1 MKNDLEKILLATC
14 KVMGVSEIEMK
25 GRSRLGHICLARQLY
40 FNIAYENYHTYDK
53 IGKSVGRNHA
63 TVLTAN
69 NKIID
74 EMKYYPKILK
84 DIAEIKS
91 AIINIDIR
99 LRNYHIIYNNI
110 NISHVL

>member
-14 KVMGVSEIEMK
+14 KVMGVSELEMK

-53 IGKSVGRNHA
+53 IGKSVGRCHA
-63 TVLTAN
+63 TILTAN

-74 EMKYYPKILK
+74 EMKYYPKILS
-84 DIAEIKS
+84 DISEIKS
-91 AIINIDIR
+91 VINNIDIKF
-99 LRNYHIIYNNI
+99 RNYHIINNNI